1 MVRIDFDEH
10 FKRTVSK
17 IKEAS
22 IRERIENLIFKI
34 KENPEIGKPMKHNRK
49 GTRELYL
56 PPFRL
61 SYAYDKRNQIVVI
74 LNLYH
79 KDKQ

>member
-10 FKRTVSK
+10 FKRAVSK
-17 IKEAS
+17 IKDAS
-22 IRERIENLIFKI
+22 IKERIEKLIFKI

-61 SYAYDKRNQIVVI
+61 SYAYDKRNGIMVI
-74 LNLYH
+74 LDIYH
-79 KDKQ
+79 KDEQ

>member
-1 MVRIDFDEH
+1 MVKIDFDEQ

-17 IKEAS
+17 IKEVS
-22 IRERIENLIFKI
+22 IKDRILKLINKI
-34 KENPEIGKPMKHNRK
+34 EENPEIGKPMKHNRK

-61 SYAYDKRNQIVVI
+61 SYAYNKTDNIVVI
-74 LNLYH
+74 LDFYH
-79 KDKQ
+79 KDEQ

>member
-10 FKRTVSK
+10 FKRTISK
-17 IKEAS
+17 IKNAS
-22 IRERIENLIFKI
+22 IKERIEKLIFKI

-56 PPFRL
+56 PPFRI
-61 SYAYDKRNQIVVI
+61 SYAYHKRDEIVVI
-74 LNLYH
+74 LDLYH
-79 KDKQ
+79 KDEQ